1 MVTFCMS
8 CGSSLPLA
16 DLVIRDGS
24 EQTAPDYECPACH
37 QPGGPE
43 RPLPEEGGIPDDEND
58 ILIVD
63 GSEAPVPV
71 ETGEA
76 IALGESPPPE
86 SAPTEPAASESPAD
100 APAAPALDDDL
111 SLVEP
116 AAEAP
121 ASSNDIEPL
130 PSPFDE

>member
-37 QPGGPE
+37 QPGGPD
-43 RPLPEEGGIPDDEND
+43 RPLPEEGGVPDGEND

-63 GSEAPVPV
+63 GVEAPVPV
-71 ETGEA
+71 ETGEP
-76 IALGESPPPE
+76 SPAAGPPE
-86 SAPTEPAASESPAD
+86 EAAVAEAAAEPPVPAEPAPSLVDDDLSVIEPAAD
-100 APAAPALDDDL
+100 APAA
-111 SLVEP
+111 
-116 AAEAP
+116 
-121 ASSNDIEPL
+121 SNDVEPL